1 MARTF
6 CQIMNKKA
14 ALIRRLAFGRH
25 GVFCLLAGLGV
36 LLSQSSFNRLCAQT
50 GAPSGFYASENAAN
64 ILPGTFSPEGNFSNA
79 AVSRRELESGN
90 GTDSGNGRTDS
101 SVKNPYGPGHQDAA
115 NPANLFSVNQN
126 QVSGTAV
133 SSEKSKSGIGD
144 LGDSAQGISSVS
156 PQTLP
161 QASVQMSSPGD
172 LLSARNTD
180 SPGSDEL
187 LAGGNGVNDNLPESA
202 AMDIAPVNA
211 PLGAEAESILSAGG
225 QKDEM
230 LPDGSDLPSVG
241 TDSSKSGIDGK
252 SELEP
257 ETEDSILGSRSDSRI
272 TKGNEHDGKK
282 VLDVQIIGNQRHST
296 EKILQQIHLRTG
308 HTFKV
313 ANLDDD
319 ILRMN
324 QSRLFTLVEPYIRS
338 VPGGVIVMF
347 KVQERPVM
355 HYLRFQGNGG
365 ISIGTLEKECGLV
378 PGRPFSPYDVEEG
391 RKKLET
397 YYQSKGYAK
406 VSVKAIQ
413 GSEIGDPGVIYLINP
428 GPKLRIGNT
437 EFIGNTIASDARLK
451 TIIQSK
457 PGFLWI
463 FKGELRDDI
472 LQEDIR
478 KLEDY
483 YRRLGFFYARIG
495 RRVKRTSEE
504 GWNDVTFVIEEGPQ
518 AHINEIRYV
527 GNTKFESSAFEDDMK
542 IEVGKPFNKDRLD
555 MSIMRVRRRYGKEGY
570 VFANINAEMKILDD
584 PGKCD
589 IVFSI
594 QEGKT
599 YRVGRVNVL
608 IEGEFPHTQISTV
621 LNRLSVKPGDLVKV
635 NELQQ
640 SERRLKASQLFA
652 NDPAQGKVPKIV
664 YSPPELAE
672 EAQVA
677 SQIGSKAD
685 AVGGSGNTA
694 HPVASGGSAGSASSS
709 AGTASIGGGAGREAL
724 SGGKTQK
731 VFKKT
736 IADVD
741 PDFELGENEA
751 FMDVNIHTILRPIE
765 DAGGEISGSETECET
780 EIARSGD
787 AGETPRNCRTS
798 GQGIEKNSSRN
809 ISEETALE
817 KVWCMEL
824 VDRESGEV
832 YHTYE
837 FPEEEADLYLGGRVD
852 VVNDDPAYEDSP
864 LPVCEAVSPIIHE
877 VRYGSDDS
885 IAGTVP
891 LQRIPVYE
899 ESEADYVSD
908 SSPVFRETGY
918 SASRSANS
926 SMVVRGNVGESDNII
941 PDSISLSELEPEDSA
956 ERTSS
961 AALNGTSG
969 RTVEGSTGG
978 NGSNSSPAPSWATS
992 EGAEAAPPAQIES
1005 INPRTGQALAPPP
1018 QPGISNTDE
1027 TPFTRPI
1034 GDVPAP
1040 GFSYEDWQRRS
1051 LPITVETEETT
1062 TGRIMFSL
1070 GVSSDSGL
1078 VGSFVVDEQNFD
1090 IRRWPTSWSDIKS
1103 GTSWRGRGQHFR
1115 MELTPGTE
1123 VSRYVM
1129 SFDEPYLFNTQIGLG
1144 TSVMYYERNYEHWDE
1159 RRVGGQFNFSRALTH
1174 DLRAYLGFRG
1184 YEVYLSDPVYPTP
1197 PRLEEALGYSKLFG
1211 FSFRLVQDRR
1221 DSSFLATEGYYA
1233 SIELEQVVGSWSY
1246 PRFNAQFKKYWLL
1259 YERADMSGRH
1269 VLSFTSSFSWT
1280 GDNTPIYESYF
1291 AGGSST
1297 IRGFEYRGVSP
1308 LEMGY
1313 PVGGNVMVLASLEYL
1328 FPITADDMIRGV
1340 VFCDTGT
1347 VQSRI
1352 DEWDDCYR
1360 VSIGAGFRISMPML
1374 GPAPMA
1380 LDFAV
1385 PLVKERGDE
1394 KELFSFQMGLQR

>member
-1 MARTF
+1 MTRTF
-6 CQIMNKKA
+6 RQNMKKMA
-14 ALIRRLAFGRH
+14 VFIPRLALSRTAIL
-25 GVFCLLAGLGV
+25 CLLTGLGFGF
-36 LLSQSSFNRLCAQT
+36 SQSSFNRLCAQAGNSFAFHT
-50 GAPSGFYASENAAN
+50 SANPAN

-79 AVSRRELESGN
+79 AASRDGMKSESKDDTETVQAGSRMEN
-90 GTDSGNGRTDS
+90 SHNFGAR
-101 SVKNPYGPGHQDAA
+101 DAA
-115 NPANLFSVNQN
+115 NPSNLFGVNQSP
-126 QVSGTAV
+126 VSAAT
-133 SSEKSKSGIGD
+133 D
-144 LGDSAQGISSVS
+144 LRNVS
-156 PQTLP
+156 PENDSKTVAPPLP
-161 QASVQMSSPGD
+161 QTTSQISSPGD

-180 SPGSDEL
+180 SPGSEEL
-187 LAGGNGVNDNLPESA
+187 ASDRNAVEPTLPETAS
-202 AMDIAPVNA
+202 MDIAPIGA
-211 PLGAEAESILSAGG
+211 PLGADAESILTNGG
-225 QKDEM
+225 QQKEE
-230 LPDGSDLPSVG
+230 LPNAVGASSVGVVPADSSVDKEETASGGSDF
-241 TDSSKSGIDGK
+241 
-252 SELEP
+252 
-257 ETEDSILGSRSDSRI
+257 ILGSRSDSRI

-282 VLDVQIIGNQRHST
+282 VLDVQIIGNQRYTT

-308 HTFKV
+308 HIFKV
-313 ANLDDD
+313 SNLDDD

-355 HYLRFQGNGG
+355 HYLRFQGNGSV
-365 ISIGTLEKECGLV
+365 SIGTLEKECGLV

-397 YYQSKGYAK
+397 YYQSKGFAK

-457 PGFLWI
+457 PGFMWI

-495 RRVKRTSEE
+495 RRVKRTSEK

-527 GNTKFESSAFEDDMK
+527 GNTKFDSSAFADDMK

-608 IEGEFPHTQISTV
+608 IEGEYPHTQISTV

-672 EAQVA
+672 EAQTA
-677 SQIGSKAD
+677 SQIGSNA
-685 AVGGSGNTA
+685 AIGESGNA
-694 HPVASGGSAGSASSS
+694 ARRDAPGASAGSSSS
-709 AGTASIGGGAGREAL
+709 SSGSASIGGGAGRDAL

-741 PDFELGENEA
+741 PDFKLGENEA
-751 FMDVNIHTILRPIE
+751 FMDVNIRTIARPAAKPE
-765 DAGGEISGSETECET
+765 NLESGNGE
-780 EIARSGD
+780 EIAHDQSKTTQSI
-787 AGETPRNCRTS
+787 A
-798 GQGIEKNSSRN
+798 
-809 ISEETALE
+809 EETFESEVGDGNALE
-817 KVWCMEL
+817 KVYRLEL

-832 YHTYE
+832 YHTCD
-837 FPEEEADLYLGGRVD
+837 FQDTEADIYLGGRVE
-852 VVNDDPAYEDSP
+852 VINDDPAYADSP
-864 LPVCEAVSPIIHE
+864 LSVREASRPIFHE
-877 VRYGSDDS
+877 VRYGSSDS
-885 IAGTVP
+885 VVGTVP
-891 LQRIPVYE
+891 LQRIPVE
-899 ESEADYVSD
+899 ERSGDVHTFD
-908 SSPVFRETGY
+908 SSAEFRET
-918 SASRSANS
+918 SSLSSRSANGP
-926 SMVVRGNVGESDNII
+926 MVVRGNGSAGNRAL
-941 PDSISLSELEPEDSA
+941 PDSISLSDVD
-956 ERTSS
+956 
-961 AALNGTSG
+961 G
-969 RTVEGSTGG
+969 EGSAFENASEKSTSVSGLSG
-978 NGSNSSPAPSWATS
+978 ETSESFSRRGAEESNSFDAPSWATS
-992 EGAEAAPPAQIES
+992 ADAEMDPPAQIES

-1018 QPGISNTDE
+1018 QPGISNPDE

-1034 GDVPAP
+1034 GDTPAP
-1040 GFSYEDWQRRS
+1040 GFSLEDWQRRS

-1123 VSRYVM
+1123 VSRYVL
-1129 SFDEPYLFNTQIGLG
+1129 SFDEPYLFNSQIGLG
-1144 TSVMYYERNYEHWDE
+1144 TSVMYYERNYDHWDE

-1174 DLRAYLGFRG
+1174 DLRAYVGFRG
-1184 YEVYLSDPVYPTP
+1184 YEVYLDDPVYPTP
-1197 PRLEEALGYSKLFG
+1197 PRLENALGYSKLFG

-1233 SIELEQVVGSWSY
+1233 SIEFEQVVGTWSY
-1246 PRFNAQFKKYWLL
+1246 PRFNAQFKKYWLIN
-1259 YERADMSGRH
+1259 ERADMSGRH
-1269 VLSFTSSFSWT
+1269 VVSLTTSFSWT
-1280 GDNTPIYESYF
+1280 GDDTPIYESYF

-1313 PVGGNVMVLASLEYL
+1313 AVGGNVMVLASLEYL

-1347 VQSRI
+1347 VQSKI
-1352 DEWDDCYR
+1352 DEWNDRYR

-1385 PLVKERGDE
+1385 PLVREKGDE

>member
-1 MARTF
+1 MPRTF
-6 CQIMNKKA
+6 RQNMKKKTVFIHRR
-14 ALIRRLAFGRH
+14 ALGRRAI
-25 GVFCLLAGLGV
+25 VCLLTGLGILV
-36 LLSQSSFNRLCAQT
+36 SLSSFNRLCAQT
-50 GAPSGFYASENAAN
+50 GASSAFYASENAAN

-79 AVSRRELESGN
+79 ATSRNGVEAGLESESAASLQN
-90 GTDSGNGRTDS
+90 CSGVENS
-101 SVKNPYGPGHQDAA
+101 QNPGKRDAA
-115 NPANLFSVNQN
+115 NPSNLFGSSQSPTSGSVAVQSPT
-126 QVSGTAV
+126 SGA
-133 SSEKSKSGIGD
+133 
-144 LGDSAQGISSVS
+144 SAQ
-156 PQTLP
+156 PQTQTTL
-161 QASVQMSSPGD
+161 QLSSPGD
-172 LLSARNTD
+172 LLSARNVD
-180 SPGSDEL
+180 SPGSEEL
-187 LAGGNGVNDNLPESA
+187 VSGRNGVEPTLPETA
-202 AMDIAPVNA
+202 AMDIAPVGA
-211 PLGAEAESILSAGG
+211 PLGADAESILTNGG
-225 QKDEM
+225 QQSET
-230 LPDGSDLPSVG
+230 LPGGVGASSDDPVANGKADDGGESIPG
-241 TDSSKSGIDGK
+241 SS
-252 SELEP
+252 
-257 ETEDSILGSRSDSRI
+257 DSILGSLSDSRI
-272 TKGNEHDGKK
+272 TRGNEHDGKK
-282 VLDVQIIGNQRHST
+282 VLDVQIIGNQRYST

-313 ANLDDD
+313 SNLDDD

-355 HYLRFQGNGG
+355 RYLRFQGNGG
-365 ISIGTLEKECGLV
+365 VLIGTLEKECGLV

-391 RKKLET
+391 RKKLEI
-397 YYQSKGYAK
+397 YYQSKGFAK

-413 GSEIGDPGVIYLINP
+413 GTEIGDPGVIYLINP
-428 GPKLRIGNT
+428 GPKLRIGST

-457 PGFLWI
+457 PGFMWL
-463 FKGELRDDI
+463 FKGELRDDN
-472 LQEDIR
+472 LQDDIR

-495 RRVKRTSEE
+495 RRVKRTSEK

-527 GNTKFESSAFEDDMK
+527 GNEKFDSSLFADDMK

-555 MSIMRVRRRYGKEGY
+555 MSIARVRRRYGKEGY

-608 IEGEFPHTQISTV
+608 IEGEYPHTQISTV

-677 SQIGSKAD
+677 SQ
-685 AVGGSGNTA
+685 VGANASVNGSGNA
-694 HPVASGGSAGSASSS
+694 QSSPPGASAGSAATS
-709 AGTASIGGGAGREAL
+709 AGAASIGGGAGRDAL

-736 IADVD
+736 IAEVA

-751 FMDVNIHTILRPIE
+751 FMDVNIREITRPVERSSDLGNGADSASEQRTGQRTESFANQETSRRAAQQTAQGTTQETITQSVAEKTFAPEL
-765 DAGGEISGSETECET
+765 SE
-780 EIARSGD
+780 
-787 AGETPRNCRTS
+787 RNA
-798 GQGIEKNSSRN
+798 Q
-809 ISEETALE
+809 SEGVALE
-817 KVWCMEL
+817 KVYRLEL
-824 VDRESGEV
+824 VDRESGKI
-832 YHTYE
+832 YHTYD
-837 FPEEEADLYLGGRVD
+837 FPEAEADLYLGGRVG
-852 VVNDDPAYEDSP
+852 VVNDDPAYGDDP
-864 LPVCEAVSPIIHE
+864 LSVCEASRPIFHE
-877 VRYGSDDS
+877 VRYGSSDS
-885 IAGTVP
+885 VAGTAP
-891 LQRIPVYE
+891 LQRIPVE
-899 ESEADYVSD
+899 EDADGVRTSD
-908 SSPVFRETGY
+908 SSARFRETSRLSWR
-918 SASRSANS
+918 SASDS
-926 SMVVRGNVGESDNII
+926 SMVVRGNGTLESNAL
-941 PDSISLSELEPEDSA
+941 PESISLSELEGEESVIGTASEGAASA
-956 ERTSS
+956 SS
-961 AALNGTSG
+961 
-969 RTVEGSTGG
+969 
-978 NGSNSSPAPSWATS
+978 SNSSSVPSWAS
-992 EGAEAAPPAQIES
+992 SADAEAVPPAQIES
-1005 INPRTGQALAPPP
+1005 INPRTGQSLAPPP
-1018 QPGISNTDE
+1018 QPGISNPDE

-1040 GFSYEDWQRRS
+1040 GFSLEDWQRRS

-1090 IRRWPTSWSDIKS
+1090 IRRWPTSWSEIKN

-1123 VSRYVM
+1123 VSRYVL

-1144 TSVMYYERNYEHWDE
+1144 TSVMYYERNYDLWDE

-1184 YEVYLSDPVYPTP
+1184 YEVLLDDPVYPTP
-1197 PRLEEALGYSKLFG
+1197 TRLQDALGYSKLFG

-1221 DSSFLATEGYYA
+1221 DSAFLATEGYYA
-1233 SIELEQVVGSWSY
+1233 SIEVEQVVGTWSY

-1269 VLSFTSSFSWT
+1269 VLSFTTSFSWT

-1308 LEMGY
+1308 IEEGY
-1313 PVGGNVMVLASLEYL
+1313 AVGGNVMVLASLEYL

-1347 VQSRI
+1347 VQRRI
-1352 DEWDDCYR
+1352 DEWDDRYR

-1385 PLVKERGDE
+1385 PLVREKGDE